1 MEDFKFIEKVS
12 ETPLDEKT
20 GLIFNGENIENKAE
34 NTYSA
39 ETIDKLVEEY
49 SGVEEGTIVDW
60 DDTLPIPE
68 GWEKVEENPYMTNLY
83 SASSYVDTGVL
94 SESIDNFYG
103 VLIIAKYDTH
113 NTIGSEFI
121 PSDLA
126 KNTNIIV
133 RAFSFSDP
141 TTPTGGRL
149 IIGNDG
155 KALQFIE
162 FGGYITAIYGVFR
175 K

>member
-1 MEDFKFIEKVS
+1 MIYLEKKSIV
-12 ETPLDEKT
+12 ELPKAT
-20 GLIFNGENIENKAE
+20 GSI
-34 NTYSA
+34 S
-39 ETIDKLVEEY
+39 
-49 SGVEEGTIVDW
+49 
-60 DDTLPIPE
+60 DTLNVEDKVKNAPSINLVTQMTGIPTDGVIAIDSDEIPE
-68 GWEKVEENPYMTNLY
+68 GYEEVENPYMTKLY
-83 SASSYVDTGVL
+83 SANSFVDSGTL

-113 NTIGSEFI
+113 NTTGSEFI